1 MHPNISFPKVH
12 YAGSFHRV
20 ALWILS
26 GTFRSLKEHRKHCAS
41 QSLQTCV
48 RNTHI
53 QFIIICSRYSYQ
65 WAELS
70 KYIYFYQPHF
80 YMACVSSK
88 CIHVQFF
95 FLFKSSLIISFGGLL
110 AAFFSHGSIEKDPPT
125 MLCICD
131 ALCLKCLWLF
141 YWNSPTIW
149 GAKVQ
154 IDKILEYICDFWV
167 CVCVQPQ
174 LGMIHMYVSLRT
186 DVMLLI

>member
-1 MHPNISFPKVH
+1 MPVSHFKPVSEIRIYSSLSSVADTVIS
-12 YAGSFHRV
+12 
-20 ALWILS
+20 
-26 GTFRSLKEHRKHCAS
+26 
-41 QSLQTCV
+41 
-48 RNTHI
+48 
-53 QFIIICSRYSYQ
+53 
-65 WAELS
+65 ELS
-70 KYIYFYQPHF
+70 FLNIFIFTSLIFTWHASHRNVFMY
-80 YMACVSSK
+80 S
-88 CIHVQFF
+88 F
-95 FLFKSSLIISFGGLL
+95 FLKFKSSLIISFGGLL